1 MARRTQILDN
11 FVAHLAAN
19 TDVLEQNIVKRY
31 AYLHEVN
38 DFPAVC
44 MMPQSELRIHRGADA
59 RQGIMNL
66 FVRAYVY
73 DGDDVMGACDTL
85 GASLETAI
93 HSFAAAQRAL
103 EVEETRVTAFRTDEG
118 LFQPYGMV
126 DLEVQILYEVS
137 DDIK

>member
-11 FVAHLAAN
+11 FVAHLATN
-19 TDVLEQNIVKRY
+19 TDVLEENITKRF

-59 RQGIMNL
+59 RQGIINL
-66 FVRAYVY
+66 FLRAYVY

-85 GASLETAI
+85 GASLETAAQ
-93 HSFAAAQRAL
+93 SYAATQRSIQL
-103 EVEETRVTAFRTDEG
+103 EEARVTSFRTDEG
-118 LFQPYGMV
+118 LFQPYGIV
-126 DLEVQILYEVS
+126 DMEIQFLYEVS
-137 DDIK
+137 NEIK